1 MSNKNFMELVSK
13 DESVQEAL
21 KKAKFEAFK
30 KFIEEKGL
38 AEDLSR
44 AISEASA
51 NVAKNYGFEELSNDE
66 LEAVAGGDA
75 AEDLLKLLIEL
86 ESKKKRQNG

>member
-1 MSNKNFMELVSK
+1 MELASN
-13 DESVQEAL
+13 DESVKEEL
-21 KKAKFEAFK
+21 KKANFEAFK

-44 AISEASA
+44 TLSEASA

-86 ESKKKRQNG
+86 EKKKKRQNG

>member
-1 MSNKNFMELVSK
+1 MSNKNFVELVSK

-30 KFIEEKGL
+30 KFIEEKRL

-51 NVAKNYGFEELSNDE
+51 NVAKNYGFEELSENE

-75 AEDLLKLLIEL
+75 AEDLLKILIEL
-86 ESKKKRQNG
+86 EKKKKH